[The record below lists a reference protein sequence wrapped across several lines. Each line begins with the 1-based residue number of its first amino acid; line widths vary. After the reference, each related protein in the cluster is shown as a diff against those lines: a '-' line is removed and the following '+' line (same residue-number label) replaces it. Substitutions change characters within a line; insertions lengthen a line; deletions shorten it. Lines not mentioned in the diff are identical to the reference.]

1 MDVRIVGR
9 NHRLSRHKQ
18 NALRHQPTI
27 NPSQDVGGDVMRIK
41 AILAALL
48 LTASLSGCT
57 APAHTDTTTH
67 TVSASLTATHSIFAN
82 SDTTY
87 ATLTAE
93 DGTVY
98 TIDTARYSIDTAA
111 GDYIITYALTPSDCG
126 CCEDTVNIISVRAE

>member
-1 MDVRIVGR
+1 
-9 NHRLSRHKQ
+9 
-18 NALRHQPTI
+18 
-27 NPSQDVGGDVMRIK
+27 MRIK

-57 APAHTDTTTH
+57 APAQTDTTH
-67 TVSASLTATHSIFAN
+67 TVSATLTATHDIFAN

-98 TIDTARYSIDTAA
+98 TIDTTRYGIDTTS

-126 CCEDTVNIISVRAE
+126 CCDDTVNIISVKAE